1 MAKLTVD
8 GREIEA
14 QDGMTLLQACLDNG
28 IYIPNL
34 CYLEEMEDP
43 PGSCRLCFVEIEGYR
58 QPVTSCRV
66 RIWEGMVVK
75 TDTEQVRRLQR
86 TAFELLLSVHH
97 VDCKSCPANRRC
109 ELQRIAK
116 LLHFGLKLKRLAQ
129 LERDVRIEEDH
140 PFLRYVADRCV
151 LCGRC
156 VFICAKKNGQPML
169 SFARR
174 GLDTVVSFFGEEDTA
189 TGTCEQCYACVEVCP
204 VAALL
209 PKNSEHLPADD
220 QQQAAPPCSG

>member
-1 MAKLTVD
+1 MAKLIVD

-14 QDGMTLLQACLDNG
+14 QEGANLLQACLDND

-34 CYLEEMEDP
+34 CYLKEMEDP
-43 PGSCRLCFVEIEGYR
+43 PSSCRLCFVEIDGYR
-58 QPVTSCRV
+58 GPVTACRV
-66 RIWEGMVVK
+66 EIQEGMVVK
-75 TDTEQVRRLQR
+75 TDTEHVRRLQR

-97 VDCKSCPANRRC
+97 VDCKNCPANRTC

-116 LLHFGLKLKRLAQ
+116 HLHYGLKLKRLEN
-129 LERDVRIEEDH
+129 LDRDVHVEEDH
-140 PFLRYVADRCV
+140 PCLQYVPHRCV

-156 VFICAKKNGQPML
+156 VFVCRMINGQPLL

-174 GLDTVVSFFGEEDTA
+174 GLDTVISFFGQEDTA
-189 TGTCEQCYACVEVCP
+189 KDICEQCYACVEVCP

-209 PKNSEHLPADD
+209 AKDTGHAEVK
-220 QQQAAPPCSG
+220 

>member
-1 MAKLTVD
+1 MAKLIVD
-8 GREIEA
+8 GREIESPE
-14 QDGMTLLQACLDNG
+14 GMTLLQACLDNG

-34 CYLEEMEDP
+34 CYLKEMEDP
-43 PGSCRLCFVEIEGYR
+43 PSSCRLCIVEIEGYR

-66 RIWEGMVVK
+66 RIREGMVV
-75 TDTEQVRRLQR
+75 TTGTERVRRLQR

-97 VDCKSCPANRRC
+97 VDCKNCPANRRC

-116 LLHFGLKLKRLAQ
+116 HLQFGLKLKRLEKI
-129 LERDVRIEEDH
+129 EREVRIEENH
-140 PFLRYVADRCV
+140 PYIQYVPDRCV

-156 VFICAKKNGQPML
+156 VFVCREKNGQPMI

-174 GLDTVVSFFGEEDTA
+174 GLDTVISFFGQEDKA
-189 TGTCEQCYACVEVCP
+189 MDICEQCYACVEVCP

-209 PKNSEHLPADD
+209 SKGNEHSIADN
-220 QQQAAPPCSG
+220 QGQAG

>member
-1 MAKLTVD
+1 MAKLIVD

-14 QDGMTLLQACLDNG
+14 QEGATLLQACLDNG

-34 CYLEEMEDP
+34 CYLKDMEDP
-43 PGSCRLCFVEIEGYR
+43 PGSCRLCFVEIEGYG

-66 RIWEGMVVK
+66 RICEGMVVK
-75 TDTEQVRRLQR
+75 TDTEHVRRLQR

-97 VDCKSCPANRRC
+97 VDCKNCPANRSC

-116 LLHFGLKLKRLAQ
+116 HLHFGLKLKRLEK
-129 LERDVRIEEDH
+129 LERDVPVEEDH
-140 PFLRYVADRCV
+140 PCLQYVPDRCV

-156 VFICAKKNGQPML
+156 VFVCRMINGQPLL
-169 SFARR
+169 SFVRR
-174 GLDTVVSFFGEEDTA
+174 GLDTAISFFGQEDKA
-189 TGTCEQCYACVEVCP
+189 RDICEQCYACVEVCP

-209 PKNSEHLPADD
+209 AKHNERAEVK
-220 QQQAAPPCSG
+220 

>member
-1 MAKLTVD
+1 MAKLIVD

-14 QDGMTLLQACLDNG
+14 QDGITLLQACLDNG

-34 CYLEEMEDP
+34 CYLKEMEDP
-43 PGSCRLCFVEIEGYR
+43 PSSCRLCFVEIEGYR

-66 RIWEGMVVK
+66 RIQEGMVVK
-75 TDTEQVRRLQR
+75 TGTERVRRLRR
-86 TAFELLLSVHH
+86 TAFELLLSVHR
-97 VDCKSCPANRRC
+97 VDCKNCPANRRC

-116 LLHFGLKLKRLAQ
+116 HLHFGLKLKRLEKI
-129 LERDVRIEEDH
+129 ERQVRIEDDH
-140 PFLRYVADRCV
+140 PFIQYVPDRCV

-156 VFICAKKNGQPML
+156 VFVCREKNGQPMI

-174 GLDTVVSFFGEEDTA
+174 GLDTVISFFGQEDKA
-189 TGTCEQCYACVEVCP
+189 VDICEQCYACVEVCP

-209 PKNSEHLPADD
+209 PKADEHSIAVD
-220 QQQAAPPCSG
+220 QVRTG

>member
-1 MAKLTVD
+1 MIKLTVD
-8 GREIEA
+8 DREIEA
-14 QDGMTLLQACLDNG
+14 QEGITLLQACLDND

-34 CYLEEMEDP
+34 CYLKQMQDP
-43 PGSCRLCFVEIEGYR
+43 PSSCRLCFVEIEGYR

-66 RIWEGMVVK
+66 EIQEGMVVK
-75 TDTEQVRRLQR
+75 TNTERVRKLQR

-97 VDCKSCPANRRC
+97 VDCKNCPANRKC

-116 LLHFGLKLKRLAQ
+116 HLHFGLKLKRLEK
-129 LERDVRIEEDH
+129 LEREVQIEEDH
-140 PFLRYVADRCV
+140 PYLRYVPDRCV

-156 VFICAKKNGQPML
+156 VFVCREKNGRPLL

-174 GLDTVVSFFGEEDTA
+174 GLDTVISFFGEEA
-189 TGTCEQCYACVEVCP
+189 EAMGACEQCSACIDVCP

-209 PKNSEHLPADD
+209 PRHNDHLEAER
-220 QQQAAPPCSG
+220 QVQ

>member
-1 MAKLTVD
+1 MAKLIVD

-14 QDGMTLLQACLDNG
+14 QEGVTLLQACLDNG

-34 CYLEEMEDP
+34 CYLKEMEDP
-43 PGSCRLCFVEIEGYR
+43 PSSCRLCFVEIEGYR

-75 TDTEQVRRLQR
+75 TDTERVRRLQR

-97 VDCKSCPANRRC
+97 VDCKNCPANRRC

-116 LLHFGLKLKRLAQ
+116 RLHFGLKLKRLEK

-140 PFLRYVADRCV
+140 PCLQYVPDRCV

-156 VFICAKKNGQPML
+156 VFVCRMTNGQPML

-174 GLDTVVSFFGEEDTA
+174 GLDTVISFFGQEDKA
-189 TGTCEQCYACVEVCP
+189 MDICEQCYACVEVCP
-204 VAALL
+204 VSALL
-209 PKNSEHLPADD
+209 VKNNEYSEVK
-220 QQQAAPPCSG
+220 

>member
-1 MAKLTVD
+1 MVKLIVD
-8 GREIEA
+8 DREINT
-14 QDGMTLLQACLDNG
+14 QDDMTLLQACLDNG

-34 CYLEEMEDP
+34 CYLKEMEDP
-43 PGSCRLCFVEIEGYR
+43 PGSCRLCFVEIEGYE

-66 RIWEGMVVK
+66 TVWEGMIVR
-75 TDTEQVRRLQR
+75 TNTEHVRRLQR

-97 VDCKSCPANRRC
+97 VDCKRCPANRRC

-116 LLHFGLKLKRLAQ
+116 HLHFGLKLKRLEQ
-129 LERDVRIEEDH
+129 IEKDIRTEDDH
-140 PFLRYVADRCV
+140 PCMRYVPDRCV

-156 VFICAKKNGQPML
+156 VFICKEKNGQPML

-174 GLDTVVSFFGEEDTA
+174 GLGTVISFFGERDKA
-189 TGTCEQCYACVEVCP
+189 AGTCEQCYACAEVCP

-209 PKNSEHLPADD
+209 PKDSEHSTLDN
-220 QQQAAPPCSG
+220 QQHAV